1 MTSDGN
7 FPKEEHILKSKDFR
21 SVYKKG
27 VSSRKGA
34 VILYSFQNNL
44 AHNRIGFSISSSN
57 VKLATRRNRIRR
69 LFRETYRLRKD
80 SLKKGFDIVI
90 VVKRGVDKT
99 LSREKIEDIFLKL
112 AKETRLAL

>member
-1 MTSDGN
+1 MTSDGD

-21 SVYKKG
+21 IAYRKG

-34 VILYSFQNNL
+34 IILYSSQNSL
-44 AHNRIGFSISSSN
+44 THNRIGFSISSSN
-57 VKLATRRNRIRR
+57 VKRATRRNRIRR

-80 SLKKGFDIVI
+80 SLKKGYDIVI
-90 VVKRGVDKT
+90 VVKRDLDKT

-112 AKETRLAL
+112 AKETGLAL